1 MKALFIEP
9 FAGISGNMMLGAL
22 IDAGVPF
29 AYLEEEFRKL
39 HLGEYELV
47 NKSVNKSGIQARYF
61 NVVLPEEHHHEH
73 VHEHSHEHEHEH
85 EHEHDHS
92 HGHHHEHE
100 HDDAHSGEEI
110 HDHAWMH
117 AHGIAHSH
125 DEVKEEH
132 GHDHHHAHCDDHHHE
147 QEHKHSHEHAHEH
160 QHHHEHRNLHDIE
173 KILDQSDLSSGV
185 IAKAKEVFLAIARA
199 EAKVHGSTVEE
210 IHFHEVGAIDT
221 IIDVVG
227 NILALQYLGIE
238 KIFTAPVN
246 TGFGFVECAHGQMPV
261 PAPATAELLQGLPHY
276 RGTVDKEMTT
286 PTGAALLKVL
296 AVPVEEVPAGFIGE
310 RIGYGAGTRD
320 VAIPNVLRINCGTW
334 DGGVKNAAGSLG
346 AAATVPVSE
355 NAAETLLVLECNL
368 DDMNPEILPYVL
380 EKLLSAGALDAW
392 LQPIVMKKGRPAQ
405 MLKVLCREESQPVL
419 QKIIFTETTTLGIRS
434 YPVQRTALARSWKK
448 VSTPWGEVRVKE
460 GMLDGQMVNAAPEF
474 EDCRQIAEKSG
485 QPLKAVAAAAMK
497 EY

>member
-1 MKALFIEP
+1 
-9 FAGISGNMMLGAL
+9 
-22 IDAGVPF
+22 
-29 AYLEEEFRKL
+29 
-39 HLGEYELV
+39 
-47 NKSVNKSGIQARYF
+47 
-61 NVVLPEEHHHEH
+61 
-73 VHEHSHEHEHEH
+73 
-85 EHEHDHS
+85 
-92 HGHHHEHE
+92 
-100 HDDAHSGEEI
+100 
-110 HDHAWMH
+110 MH

-132 GHDHHHAHCDDHHHE
+132 GHDHHHAHCDDHYHE
-147 QEHKHSHEHAHEH
+147 QEHEHSHEDHHNHEH
-160 QHHHEHRNLHDIE
+160 GHHHHEHRNLHDIE
-173 KILDQSDLSSGV
+173 KILDQSDLSSGI

-199 EAKVHGSTVEE
+199 EAKVHGITVEE
-210 IHFHEVGAIDT
+210 IYFHEVGAIDT

-334 DGGVKNAAGSLG
+334 ESGVTNAAGSLG
-346 AAATVPVSE
+346 AAAAVPVSE

-380 EKLLSAGALDAW
+380 EKLLAAGALDAW

-419 QKIIFTETTTLGIRS
+419 QKIIFTETTTLGVRS
-434 YPVQRTALARSWKK
+434 YPVQRTALTRSWKK

-460 GMLDGQMVNAAPEF
+460 GMLDGQVVNAAPEF

>member
-85 EHEHDHS
+85 EH
-92 HGHHHEHE
+92 
-100 HDDAHSGEEI
+100 DDAHSGEEI

-125 DEVKEEH
+125 GEVKEEH
-132 GHDHHHAHCDDHHHE
+132 GHDHHHVHCDDHHHE
-147 QEHKHSHEHAHEH
+147 QEHVHSHEHAHEH
-160 QHHHEHRNLHDIE
+160 QHHHHHEHRNLHDIE
-173 KILDQSDLSSGV
+173 KILDQSDLSSDV
-185 IAKAKEVFLAIARA
+185 ISKAKEVFLAIARA

-346 AAATVPVSE
+346 AAAAVPVSE

-368 DDMNPEILPYVL
+368 DDMNPEIYPYVL
-380 EKLLSAGALDAW
+380 EKLLAAGAMDAW

-419 QKIIFTETTTLGIRS
+419 QKIIFTETTTLGVRS
-434 YPVQRTALARSWKK
+434 YSVQRTALARSWKK

-460 GMLDGQMVNAAPEF
+460 GILDGQVVNAAPEF

>member
-85 EHEHDHS
+85 EH
-92 HGHHHEHE
+92 
-100 HDDAHSGEEI
+100 DDAHSGEEI

-132 GHDHHHAHCDDHHHE
+132 GHDHHHVHCDDHHHE
-147 QEHKHSHEHAHEH
+147 QEHVHSHEHAHEH
-160 QHHHEHRNLHDIE
+160 QHHHHHEHRNLHDIE
-173 KILDQSDLSSGV
+173 KILDQSDLSSDV
-185 IAKAKEVFLAIARA
+185 ISKAKEVFLAIARA

-276 RGTVDKEMTT
+276 RGTVAKEMTT

-334 DGGVKNAAGSLG
+334 DGVVKNAAGSLG

-368 DDMNPEILPYVL
+368 DDMNPEIYPYVL
-380 EKLLSAGALDAW
+380 EKLLAAGAMDAW

-419 QKIIFTETTTLGIRS
+419 QKIIFTETTTLGVRS

-460 GMLDGQMVNAAPEF
+460 GMLDGQVVNAAPEF